1 MILLENVSK
10 EFVQRDKTI
19 HYALKNISFEIKRG
33 ECIVLKGVSG
43 SGKSTLLSLIAGL
56 IQPNSGKVSIDNKEI
71 SKLPENF
78 SAQLRR
84 QKIGFIFQ
92 KFHLIPYLSV
102 IENIV
107 TPLIPENLSFNEL
120 EEKAKTIMEQ
130 CHIAHKAKTR
140 VNQLSGGEQQR
151 VAIARALV
159 NTPSIILADEP
170 TANLDESLSI
180 ALIEEFSRLKTAGVT
195 QLIATHDPLFFE
207 LSFVDRIIEII
218 NGEISQ

>member
-1 MILLENVSK
+1 MILLENVYK

-56 IQPNSGKVSIDNKEI
+56 IQPNSGKISIDNKEI
-71 SKLPENF
+71 SKLPEHF
-78 SAQLRR
+78 SAHLRR

-107 TPLIPENLSFNEL
+107 TPLIPENLSFHEL
-120 EEKAKTIMEQ
+120 EEKAKIIMEQ
-130 CHIAHKAKTR
+130 CHIAHKEKTR
-140 VNQLSGGEQQR
+140 INQLSGGEQQR

-159 NTPSIILADEP
+159 NTPSIVLADEP

-180 ALIEEFSRLKTAGVT
+180 ALIEEFARLKTDGVT

-207 LSFVDRIIEII
+207 LKFVDHIIEIK
-218 NGEISQ
+218 NGELVR